1 MAEIEKDR
9 SFPISES
16 KTPRTDREV
25 YRVKECDIGFE
36 VVNPAL
42 CREFEEKLA
51 EVRNTVAKRCV
62 DFIQAFDPTNYCGTE
77 EVIYAIKQ
85 EFDLE

>member
-1 MAEIEKDR
+1 MVEIR
-9 SFPISES
+9 ES

-51 EVRNTVAKRCV
+51 ESIKVTAARCGEICKSKRLAAFCV
-62 DFIQAFDPTNYCGTE
+62 D
-77 EVIYAIKQ
+77 AIKK